1 LFLAAVSPFTKIVL
15 FDERKEVAHGMGVI
29 YGRVAI
35 VPVLAKLFDASLYGM
50 FDLGNL
56 ITWKSSLIFLDY
68 I

>member
-1 LFLAAVSPFTKIVL
+1 
-15 FDERKEVAHGMGVI
+15 MGVM